1 MSLTWNWVLTDA
13 VFLESEFFL
22 LGFTLFDSVSM
33 FLADVVPNSD
43 ELISDPSFATS
54 LILIGLMVGISIG
67 LSGLGGAPLLLPP
80 LIIIGIP
87 PQLVIGA
94 NLAFIFITKLFA
106 SVLHSKEQNINW
118 KALGFLLVP
127 IIPVMLFA
135 SWIWT
140 GIKNNYGS
148 DILDTVILLL
158 LGILLLGTSLYMF
171 KNNVLKNL
179 NNDDSASH
187 HDFTRGEKTTFL
199 GASSVISFIAQIT
212 SSGAGAMMLPVLVRK
227 CHCPPKHVAGTS
239 VLFGVAISAVGTIL
253 HYNMGNVPIFLVL
266 FLLIGSIPGV
276 FLGVKLTTKIS
287 PRKLIATFSVII
299 LAASVFL
306 ISRAFGII

>member
-1 MSLTWNWVLTDA
+1 MD
-13 VFLESEFFL
+13 
-22 LGFTLFDSVSM
+22 FTLFDSISIDLVNVVS
-33 FLADVVPNSD
+33 NSN
-43 ELISDPSFATS
+43 ELISDPSFVIT
-54 LILIGLMVGISIG
+54 LILIGLMVGIAIG

-80 LIIIGIP
+80 LIMMGIP

-94 NLAFIFITKLFA
+94 NLAFIFVTKLFA
-106 SVLHSKEQNINW
+106 SILHGKEQNINW

-127 IIPVMLFA
+127 VVPVMLFA

-140 GIKNNYGS
+140 EIKDNYGS

-158 LGILLLGTSLYMF
+158 LGILLLATSLYML
-171 KNNVLKNL
+171 KNNIVKKSSD
-179 NNDDSASH
+179 DDSVSPH
-187 HDFTRGEKTTFL
+187 HNFTQGEKTTFL
-199 GASSVISFIAQIT
+199 GTSSVISFITQIA
-212 SSGAGAMMLPVLVRK
+212 SSGAGAMILPILVKK

-253 HYNMGNVPIFLVL
+253 HYNMGNIPFLLVL

-276 FLGVKLTTKIS
+276 FLGVKVTSKIS
-287 PRKLIATFSVII
+287 SRKLISIFSSII
-299 LAASVFL
+299 LIASVFL

>member
-1 MSLTWNWVLTDA
+1 MV
-13 VFLESEFFL
+13 
-22 LGFTLFDSVSM
+22 
-33 FLADVVPNSD
+33 LADVVFNPS
-43 ELISDPSFATS
+43 ELISDPSFAIG
-54 LILIGLMVGISIG
+54 LILIGLMVGIAIG

-87 PQLVIGA
+87 PQLVIGV
-94 NLAFIFITKLFA
+94 NLAFIFVTKLFA
-106 SVLHSKEQNINW
+106 SILHSKEQNINW

-127 IIPVMLFA
+127 VVPVMLFA

-140 GIKNNYGS
+140 GIKDNYGS

-171 KNNVLKNL
+171 KNNVLKKL
-179 NNDDSASH
+179 NNDNSVSPH
-187 HDFTRGEKTTFL
+187 HNFTRGEKTTFL
-199 GASSVISFIAQIT
+199 GTSSVISFITQIA
-212 SSGAGAMMLPVLVRK
+212 SSGAGALILPILVKK

-253 HYNMGNVPIFLVL
+253 HYNMGNIPFLLVL

-276 FLGVKLTTKIS
+276 FLGVKLTSKIS
-287 PRKLIATFSVII
+287 SKKLITIFSVII
-299 LAASVFL
+299 LIASVFL
-306 ISRAFGII
+306 ISRAFGMI

>member
-1 MSLTWNWVLTDA
+1 MVLSDI
-13 VFLESEFFL
+13 
-22 LGFTLFDSVSM
+22 VSN
-33 FLADVVPNSD
+33 PS
-43 ELISDPSFATS
+43 ELISDPSFTIG
-54 LILIGLMVGISIG
+54 LILIGLMAGIAIG

-87 PQLVIGA
+87 PQLVIGV
-94 NLAFIFITKLFA
+94 NLAFIFVTKLFA

-127 IIPVMLFA
+127 VVPVMLFA

-140 GIKNNYGS
+140 GIKDNYGS

-171 KNNVLKNL
+171 KNNVLKKL
-179 NNDDSASH
+179 SNDNSVSPH
-187 HDFTRGEKTTFL
+187 HNFTRGEKTTFL
-199 GASSVISFIAQIT
+199 GTSSVISFITQIA
-212 SSGAGAMMLPVLVRK
+212 SSGAGAMILPILVKK

-253 HYNMGNVPIFLVL
+253 HYNMGNVPFLLVL

-276 FLGVKLTTKIS
+276 FLGVKLTSKIS
-287 PRKLIATFSVII
+287 SRTLIAIFSVII
-299 LAASVFL
+299 LIASVFL